1 MQNAALALYVNVG
14 YTSPYALAAF
24 VTLKEKNL
32 PFEIREID
40 LDAAVHQSSD
50 YSKRSL
56 TERIPTLMHGD
67 FAISESSAIC
77 EYLEDAFPNAPR
89 VFPRDVQERAR
100 ARQVQAWIR
109 SDFMPIRMERSTS
122 TVFQNEAAKPMSPD
136 AKAASEKLF
145 RAADALIGNPS
156 GNLFNEWCIAD
167 VDLAMMLNRLVHNG
181 DAVPE
186 KLVRYVRTQW
196 ARASVQAWVGMARK
210 ANAP

>member
-1 MQNAALALYVNVG
+1 MQNTSLALYVNVG

-40 LDAAVHQSSD
+40 LDADAHHDSD
-50 YSKRSL
+50 YAKRSL

-67 FAISESSAIC
+67 FALSESSAIC
-77 EYLEDAFPNAPR
+77 EYLEDAFPTAPR
-89 VFPRDVQERAR
+89 IYPSDVQARAR

-109 SDFMPIRMERSTS
+109 SDFMPIRIERSTS
-122 TVFQNEAAKPMSPD
+122 TVFQNDAIKPLSND
-136 AKAASEKLF
+136 AKAAAEKLF
-145 RAADALIGNPS
+145 RAADALIGNAS
-156 GNLFNEWCIAD
+156 GNLFDQWCIAD

-186 KLVRYVRTQW
+186 KLAAYVRKQW
-196 ARASVQAWVGMARK
+196 SRPSVQAWVQLAKR
-210 ANAP
+210 ANA